1 MAYDHGVKKGILKPE
16 HNFENDII
24 EAARNI
30 AKRYHT
36 NRNHTIV
43 MEQLALTI
51 FDKLKNVH
59 GLGRRERL
67 LLQIAVLLHDCG
79 KYINMSGHPECSY
92 NIIMAT
98 EMIGLSHLER
108 ELVANV
114 VRFNSGEILSY
125 EELAASSLLGKEE
138 YMKIAKLTAILR
150 VANALDRSHRQK
162 IREIKVTLKDN
173 HTMQILVDTTED
185 LTLEQALFGEKA
197 EFFEEVYSIRPV
209 LKGEENV
216 VREEKAMEK
225 DYKKAEYYENR
236 ELSWLGFDERILGE
250 ARDKTTPLFERLKF
264 LSITASNLDEF
275 FMVRVAS
282 LKDMVNAGY
291 TKKDLSGMTPEQQL
305 DAIHDRVH
313 SLVNMQYST
322 WQRSLLPGLR
332 QAGLCVIS
340 DSKELSE
347 EQKTYV
353 DHYFMENVYPVLT
366 PMAVDSSRPFPLIVN
381 KTLNLGALLKK
392 RRKDMS
398 EFATV
403 QVSFSYMDHLRIPAE
418 KMAERQ

>member
-1 MAYDHGVKKGILKPE
+1 
-16 HNFENDII
+16 
-24 EAARNI
+24 
-30 AKRYHT
+30 
-36 NRNHTIV
+36 
-43 MEQLALTI
+43 
-51 FDKLKNVH
+51 
-59 GLGRRERL
+59 
-67 LLQIAVLLHDCG
+67 
-79 KYINMSGHPECSY
+79 
-92 NIIMAT
+92 
-98 EMIGLSHLER
+98 
-108 ELVANV
+108 
-114 VRFNSGEILSY
+114 
-125 EELAASSLLGKEE
+125 
-138 YMKIAKLTAILR
+138 
-150 VANALDRSHRQK
+150 
-162 IREIKVTLKDN
+162 
-173 HTMQILVDTTED
+173 
-185 LTLEQALFGEKA
+185 
-197 EFFEEVYSIRPV
+197 
-209 LKGEENV
+209 
-216 VREEKAMEK
+216 MEK

-313 SLVNMQYST
+313 SLVNVQYST

-392 RRKDMS
+392 KGEKDAEL

-403 QVSFSYMDHLRIPAE
+403 QGASADHLHSGRKRWRKGSDPSGRCDRRKHGQAVLE
-418 KMAERQ
+418 L